1 MTRNQ
6 WVESKAEDDILT
18 LMFEIQATDHIG
30 NTLNTIRQFSGT
42 VAYSNSRQIDLLGSV
57 TILEDGL
64 ETPEL
69 QLRLN
74 VDNTDFTNRTSG

>member
-18 LMFEIQATDHIG
+18 LMFEIQATDHIR
-30 NTLNTIRQFSGT
+30 NTLNTLRQFSGT